1 MRNVVPSRGGIRISK
16 DMIYGGAMVVSN
28 VVEYFL

>member
-1 MRNVVPSRGGIRISK
+1 MRNVEGSRGVRISK